1 MICYESYD
9 IYNLSL
15 SLYIY
20 ISYIEGRDHRYTG
33 RTYKDPNHAVK
44 NMSPEFVCAG
54 DESRVANEDRAHAY
68 LIEHSK
74 PPPQDDSLLASKAK
88 SKAVPPPREKDRGRD
103 VTSLG

>member
-1 MICYESYD
+1 MIYIIS
-9 IYNLSL
+9 LSL

-74 PPPQDDSLLASKAK
+74 PPPQDDHDQTPLSASKAK